1 MELAVECYAGH
12 RGEQEPR
19 AFSIGARRVCVEE
32 IIDRWISPLHRY
44 FKVRADDGDVYILR
58 HDEPSGL
65 WTLTMYEAQR
75 LAAAPI
81 AAEAQNRELP
91 T

>member
-1 MELAVECYAGH
+1 MELEVECYAGH

-19 AFSIGARRVCVEE
+19 AFALGSRRVDIAE
-32 IIDRWISPLHRY
+32 IVDRWISPLHRY
-44 FKVRADDGDVYILR
+44 FKVRAEDGDVYILR
-58 HDEPSGL
+58 HDELSHV

-75 LAAAPI
+75 LGATPSRPAAL
-81 AAEAQNRELP
+81 NRELP